1 MMLNVVGDGSEVWEF
16 CSMINT
22 LWLFYFPCPLNLEV
36 VTYGGAPAMDK
47 RLSSSTMQNIYS
59 KFGKTIGKWETFLN
73 CGIHCYWTLH
83 PHIDYPLGRP
93 SVVCLWF

>member
-1 MMLNVVGDGSEVWEF
+1 
-16 CSMINT
+16 MINT

-59 KFGKTIGKWETFLN
+59 KFGKTIGK
-73 CGIHCYWTLH
+73 
-83 PHIDYPLGRP
+83 
-93 SVVCLWF
+93 